1 MRTQTTIACAL
12 LGVSLVGAAPAPPV
26 KNDVSASLRFEKT
39 QLELVLNVFGELT
52 GRSIIRPAN
61 LPQVV
66 FDFKP
71 QGPMTEKDAVE
82 AIQALL
88 AANELG
94 IVPLGDKFAQVLPA
108 AQLEKD
114 PPPFLPAATS
124 ADLKE
129 AKEYVSHIVH
139 LEYAEPSE
147 VENALRSFSRV
158 GGNSIIALDTSKKL
172 LIRDYSVNVKRM
184 LEIIDQIDVET
195 PTEEEFA
202 IIDIKYALAADVAA
216 VISNLTSTPTSF
228 NTSTSQRLTGSGG
241 SQGGFGGGRTGFG
254 SSGSSSRMSPRT
266 TGRPSSSSSR
276 SSSSRSSSSPSR
288 SSSSSSRPSSSSS
301 RPSSS
306 RSSSSA
312 PAKPLLGN
320 TRVMPYEPKNAVLV
334 IAEDKTKMALV
345 RQFIDE
351 IDKLVPMV
359 MIEAIIMDIA
369 LDDNL
374 SFGVSLAQDK
384 NSIVNG
390 ELESAF
396 GSMHGGGVFT
406 DKATSIASLG
416 SGLNYWSFLSSGNW
430 EVAIQALKT
439 DTRVNIL
446 SHPRIQTV
454 HAEEAQ
460 LFIGETHPYIASSTI
475 DVNGGSRSNYQQ
487 KQIGIDL
494 RVLPFVNPDGL
505 VVMDIQ
511 QSIGDIISN
520 KQIDGNDVPITTDR
534 SANAKIYVRDGD
546 SVVLGGFIKTKK
558 TESKSGVPI
567 LKDIP
572 LLGALFRENTDNN
585 ERQELVV
592 LMRPTV
598 LETPEA
604 VGAGTESMYNNMPL
618 VGRARLEARSQE
630 IKYQKLHEEEK
641 RKAEKMEVE
650 KLRAPGSVN
659 PKLFKGLDE
668 LEKNQNN

>member
-1 MRTQTTIACAL
+1 MRILKSIACAL
-12 LGVSLVGAAPAPPV
+12 LGVSLVGAAPAPPEKV
-26 KNDVSASLRFEKT
+26 NDVSASLRFEKT

-66 FDFKP
+66 VDFKP
-71 QGPMTEKDAVE
+71 QGPMSESDAID
-82 AIQALL
+82 AIRALL
-88 AANELG
+88 AINELG
-94 IVPLGDKFAQVLPA
+94 ITPLGDKFAQVLPA

-129 AKEYVSHIVH
+129 VKEYVSHIVH
-139 LEYAEPSE
+139 LKFADPSE
-147 VENALRSFSRV
+147 VADALKTFSRV
-158 GGNSIIALDTSKKL
+158 GGNSIIALDTSRAL
-172 LIRDYSVNVKRM
+172 LIRDYAVNVKRM
-184 LEIIDQIDVET
+184 IEIIEQIDVEA
-195 PTEEEFA
+195 PTDEEFA
-202 IIDIKYALAADVAA
+202 IIDIKYALAADVAT
-216 VISNLTSTPTSF
+216 VISSLTDSPTSF
-228 NTSTSQRLTGSGG
+228 NTSTSQRLSGG
-241 SQGGFGGGRTGFG
+241 GSSGGIGGSRTGFG
-254 SSGSSSRMSPRT
+254 SSGSSSMSPRT

-276 SSSSRSSSSPSR
+276 SSSSGRP
-288 SSSSSSRPSSSSS
+288 SSSSSRPSSSSS

-312 PAKPLLGN
+312 PAKPMLGA
-320 TRVMPYEPKNAVLV
+320 TRIMAYEPKNAILV

-345 RQFIDE
+345 RKFVE
-351 IDKLVPMV
+351 ELDKLVPMV

-374 SFGVSLAQDK
+374 SFGMSMSRDK
-384 NSIVNG
+384 QG
-390 ELESAF
+390 MGKDDFGTAF
-396 GSMHGGGVFT
+396 GSMHGGGVFQ
-406 DKATSIASLG
+406 DKANSIATLG
-416 SGLNYWSFLSSGNW
+416 SGLNYWGFMGTKW
-430 EVAIQALKT
+430 EVALQAIKT

-446 SHPRIQTV
+446 SHPRIQTT
-454 HAEEAQ
+454 HAEEAN
-460 LFIGETHPYIASSTI
+460 LFIGETHPYIASSTV

-520 KQIDGNDVPITTDR
+520 KQIDGNDAPITTDR
-534 SANAKIYVRDGD
+534 SATAKIYVRDGD

-567 LKDIP
+567 LKDVP
-572 LLGALFRENTDNN
+572 FLGALFRENMDNN

-604 VGAGTESMYNNMPL
+604 V
-618 VGRARLEARSQE
+618 ARLEERSQQ
-630 IKYQKLHEEEK
+630 IKYQKLYQ
-641 RKAEKMEVE
+641 AEKIKAGKIEAGQM
-650 KLRAPGSVN
+650 RQPGAVN

-668 LEKNQNN
+668 LERNQNN

>member
-1 MRTQTTIACAL
+1 MRTLKFIACAL
-12 LGVSLVGAAPAPPV
+12 LGVGLVGAAPAPAPAPPV
-26 KNDVSASLRFEKT
+26 ENDVSASLRFEKT

-66 FDFKP
+66 IDFKP
-71 QGPMTEKDAVE
+71 QGPMSEKDAVE
-82 AIQALL
+82 AIYALL

-139 LEYAEPSE
+139 LKYAEPSE
-147 VENALRSFSRV
+147 VESALKSFSRV
-158 GGNSIIALDTSKKL
+158 GGDSIIALDTSKAL
-172 LIRDYSVNVKRM
+172 LIRDYAVNVKRM
-184 LEIIDQIDVET
+184 VEIIEQIDVEA

-202 IIDIKYALAADVAA
+202 IIDIKYALAADVAS
-216 VISNLTSTPTSF
+216 VISNLTESPTTF
-228 NTSTSQRLTGSGG
+228 NTSAAQRLSGG
-241 SQGGFGGGRTGFG
+241 GSSGGIGGSRTGFG
-254 SSGSSSRMSPRT
+254 SSGSSRMSPRT
-266 TGRPSSSSSR
+266 TGRPTSSSSR
-276 SSSSRSSSSPSR
+276 SSSSRSSSSG
-288 SSSSSSRPSSSSS
+288 RPSSSSS

-306 RSSSSA
+306 RSSTA
-312 PAKPLLGN
+312 AAKPMLGA
-320 TRVMPYEPKNAVLV
+320 TRIMAYEPKNAILV

-345 RQFIDE
+345 RKFIDE
-351 IDKLVPMV
+351 LDKLVPMV

-374 SFGVSLAQDK
+374 SFGVSMSRDK
-384 NSIVNG
+384 QG
-390 ELESAF
+390 MGKDDFGTAF
-396 GSMHGGGVFT
+396 GSMHGGGVFQ
-406 DKATSIASLG
+406 DKANSIASLG
-416 SGLNYWSFLSSGNW
+416 SGLNYWGFMGTKW
-430 EVAIQALKT
+430 EVALQALKT

-460 LFIGETHPYIASSTI
+460 LFIGETHPYIASSTV

-572 LLGALFRENTDNN
+572 LLGALFRENMDNN

-604 VGAGTESMYNNMPL
+604 VSAGTESMYNNMPL
-618 VGRARLEARSQE
+618 VGRARLEERSQQ
-630 IKYQKLHEEEK
+630 IKYQKLYQ
-641 RKAEKMEVE
+641 AEKLKSEKLEVE
-650 KLRAPGSVN
+650 KMRQPGTVN

>member
-1 MRTQTTIACAL
+1 MRTLKFIACAL
-12 LGVSLVGAAPAPPV
+12 LGVGLVGAAPAPAPAPPV
-26 KNDVSASLRFEKT
+26 ENDVSASLRFEKT

-66 FDFKP
+66 IDFKP
-71 QGPMTEKDAVE
+71 QGPMSEKDAVE
-82 AIQALL
+82 AIYALL

-139 LEYAEPSE
+139 LKYAEPSE
-147 VENALRSFSRV
+147 VESALKSFSRV
-158 GGNSIIALDTSKKL
+158 GGNSIIALDTSKAL
-172 LIRDYSVNVKRM
+172 LIRDYAVNVKRM
-184 LEIIDQIDVET
+184 VEIIEQIDVEA

-202 IIDIKYALAADVAA
+202 IIDIKYALAADVAS
-216 VISNLTSTPTSF
+216 VISNLTESPTTF
-228 NTSTSQRLTGSGG
+228 NTSAAQRLSGG
-241 SQGGFGGGRTGFG
+241 GSSGGIGGSRTGFG
-254 SSGSSSRMSPRT
+254 SSGSSRMSPRT
-266 TGRPSSSSSR
+266 TGRPTSSSSR
-276 SSSSRSSSSPSR
+276 SSSSRSSSSG
-288 SSSSSSRPSSSSS
+288 RPSSSSS

-306 RSSSSA
+306 RSSTA
-312 PAKPLLGN
+312 AAKPMLGA
-320 TRVMPYEPKNAVLV
+320 TRIMAYEPKNAILV

-345 RQFIDE
+345 RKFIDE
-351 IDKLVPMV
+351 LDKLVPMV

-374 SFGVSLAQDK
+374 SFGVSMSRDK
-384 NSIVNG
+384 QG
-390 ELESAF
+390 MGKDDFGTAF
-396 GSMHGGGVFT
+396 GSMHGGGVFQ
-406 DKATSIASLG
+406 DKANSIASLG
-416 SGLNYWSFLSSGNW
+416 SGLNYWGFMGTKW
-430 EVAIQALKT
+430 EVALQALKT

-460 LFIGETHPYIASSTI
+460 LFIGETHPYIASSTV

-572 LLGALFRENTDNN
+572 LLGALFRENMDNN

-604 VGAGTESMYNNMPL
+604 VSAGTESMYNNMPL
-618 VGRARLEARSQE
+618 VGRARLEERSQQ
-630 IKYQKLHEEEK
+630 IKYQKLYQ
-641 RKAEKMEVE
+641 AEKLKSEKLEVE
-650 KLRAPGSVN
+650 KMRQPGTVN

>member
-1 MRTQTTIACAL
+1 MRILKSIAFAL
-12 LGVSLVGAAPAPPV
+12 LGVSIFGAAPPPPDEE
-26 KNDVSASLRFEKT
+26 NDVSANLRFNKT

-66 FDFKP
+66 IDFKP
-71 QGPMTEKDAVE
+71 QGPMSERDAID
-82 AIQALL
+82 AIRALL
-88 AANELG
+88 AINELG

-108 AQLEKD
+108 SQLEKD

-124 ADLKE
+124 ADLQE

-139 LEYAEPSE
+139 LQYADPSE
-147 VENALRSFSRV
+147 VESALKSFSHV
-158 GGNSIIALDTSKKL
+158 GGNSIIALDTSKAL
-172 LIRDYSVNVKRM
+172 LIRDYAVNVKRM
-184 LEIIDQIDVET
+184 IEIIEQIDVEA

-202 IIDIKYALAADVAA
+202 IIDIKYALAADVAS
-216 VISNLTSTPTSF
+216 VISNLTDNPTTF
-228 NTSTSQRLTGSGG
+228 NTTTTQRLSGSGSGG
-241 SQGGFGGGRTGFG
+241 GSRTGFG
-254 SSGSSSRMSPRT
+254 GSGSTTMSPRT

-276 SSSSRSSSSPSR
+276 SSSSGRPSSSSG
-288 SSSSSSRPSSSSS
+288 RPSSSSS

-306 RSSSSA
+306 RSSSTA
-312 PAKPLLGN
+312 AAKPMLGA
-320 TRVMPYEPKNAVLV
+320 TRIMAYEPKNAILV
-334 IAEDKTKMALV
+334 IAEDKTKMVLV
-345 RQFIDE
+345 RKFIDE
-351 IDKLVPMV
+351 LDKLVPMV

-374 SFGVSLAQDK
+374 SFGMSMSEDK
-384 NSIVNG
+384 QQVG
-390 ELESAF
+390 GDFGSAF
-396 GSMHGGGVFT
+396 GSMHGGNTFI
-406 DKATSIASLG
+406 DKATSIAAAG
-416 SGLNYWSFLSSGNW
+416 AGLNYWGFMGTKW
-430 EVAIQALKT
+430 EVALKAIKS
-439 DTRVNIL
+439 DARVNIL

-505 VVMDIQ
+505 VVMDIEQ
-511 QSIGDIISN
+511 TIGDIISN

-534 SANAKIYVRDGD
+534 TANAKIYVRDGD
-546 SVVLGGFIKTKK
+546 SVVLGGFIKTRK

-567 LKDIP
+567 LKDVP
-572 LLGALFRENTDNN
+572 VLGALFRENTENN

-604 VGAGTESMYNNMPL
+604 VGASTEAMYNNMPL
-618 VGRARLEARSQE
+618 IGRARLEERSQE
-630 IKYQKLHEEEK
+630 IKYLNLYKEEK
-641 RKAEKMEVE
+641 LKAEKMELQ
-650 KLRAPGSVN
+650 KLRRPGSTVS
-659 PKLFKGLDE
+659 PRLFKGLDE